1 MTQSFSLGISD
12 LLATDDTVQQSSII
26 ASFKRQ
32 AALRPFAPA
41 LEVNDRTL
49 TYKTLDARSN
59 CVARKLTE
67 LGVQSDEVVGICLK
81 RTENLLI
88 GILGVMKAGA
98 AYLPLNPEDPPLRL
112 GWILARAEARF
123 TLTDSGSRSHL
134 PEGASQLLLL
144 DRQLAVMEERESDD
158 IT

>member
-1 MTQSFSLGISD
+1 MQVFDWAAPTKPHTAELIPIGSGAEESCMTQSFSLGISD

-67 LGVQSDEVVGICLK
+67 LGVQSDEVVGICL
-81 RTENLLI
+81 
-88 GILGVMKAGA
+88 
-98 AYLPLNPEDPPLRL
+98 
-112 GWILARAEARF
+112 
-123 TLTDSGSRSHL
+123 
-134 PEGASQLLLL
+134 
-144 DRQLAVMEERESDD
+144 
-158 IT
+158 